1 MTLGKLARRG
11 LVGLSGGGCS
21 GWGGTPLSL
30 IRGSLCMFNPKGEC
44 EPRALERKRSAEGAD
59 AAR

>member
-11 LVGLSGGGCS
+11 LIGLSGGGRS
-21 GWGGTPLSL
+21 GCGGTPLSL
-30 IRGSLCMFNPKGEC
+30 TRESFCMFRAKGEC
-44 EPRALERKRSAEGAD
+44 EPRALERRSSAEGAD